1 MNSTM
6 QTITSRAPTAAL
18 IAVACAALVATGC
31 GGGGSGEGRIGFG
44 SGQDPDPVVLDFPI
58 AYVKRPL
65 PVDDNGDPT
74 DFDVREP
81 VTFDIG
87 ADLYVRD
94 RASPSTADV
103 NVTGDITEG
112 LGDVRD
118 LEVSTDGTK
127 VLFAMRAQFIE
138 GADEEDQPTW
148 NVWEYDIPGD
158 TLRRIIDS
166 DIVAESGH
174 DLAPAYLPD
183 GRIIFSC
190 CSTRASPSSPPWTRT
205 ATCRRWCCT

>member
-6 QTITSRAPTAAL
+6 QKDTRRVPVKAAL
-18 IAVACAALVATGC
+18 IAVACTMVAAAGC

-58 AYVKRPL
+58 AYVKRPV

-74 DFDVREP
+74 
-81 VTFDIG
+81 
-87 ADLYVRD
+87 DLYVRD

-103 NVTGDITEG
+103 NVTGEITEG

-118 LEVSTDGTK
+118 LEVSRDGTK

-138 GADEEDQPTW
+138 E
-148 NVWEYDIPGD
+148 I
-158 TLRRIIDS
+158 
-166 DIVAESGH
+166 
-174 DLAPAYLPD
+174 
-183 GRIIFSC
+183 GR
-190 CSTRASPSSPPWTRT
+190 AHV
-205 ATCRRWCCT
+205 